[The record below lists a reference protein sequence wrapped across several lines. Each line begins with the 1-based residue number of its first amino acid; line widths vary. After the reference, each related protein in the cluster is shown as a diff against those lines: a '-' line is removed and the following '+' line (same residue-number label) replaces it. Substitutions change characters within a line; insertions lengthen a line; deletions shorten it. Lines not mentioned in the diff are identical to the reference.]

1 MAEIKRGYEMNKIIK
16 GKRYNTDTA
25 EMIVKREGESL
36 YRKQTGEFFL
46 CLSGKEIKPLTQ
58 EKAEK
63 WVEECCTISVYEE
76 LFNKSEEEKTRITVH
91 LSLANADKVK
101 RLAVER
107 KISLSEMIERLV
119 ENF

>member
-1 MAEIKRGYEMNKIIK
+1 MNKIIK

-63 WVEECCTISVYEE
+63 WAKENCSGEFYEHIFVKNEED
-76 LFNKSEEEKTRITVH
+76 EKTRITVY
-91 LSLANADKVK
+91 LSSTNADKAK

-107 KISLSEMIERLV
+107 KITLSEMVERLV

>member
-1 MAEIKRGYEMNKIIK
+1 MNKIIK

-25 EMIVKREGESL
+25 EMVAKRKNESL
-36 YRKQTGEFFL
+36 YRKRTGEFFL
-46 CLSGKEIKPLTQ
+46 YLPGKEIKPLTQ

-63 WVEECCTISVYEE
+63 WVKENCSGEFYEHIFE
-76 LFNKSEEEKTRITVH
+76 KNEKDEKTRITVY
-91 LSLANADKVK
+91 LSPENANKAK

-107 KISLSEMIERLV
+107 KISLSEMVERLV